1 MTDDQIEG
9 MLITVSMYEKP
20 GNREKII
27 PVISVWKP
35 KEKHGVSTVKSMWKG
50 IQTSYFLARQCSE
63 VADSESS
70 S

>member
-27 PVISVWKP
+27 PVISVWES
-35 KEKHGVSTVKSMWKG
+35 KEKHGVSTVKSM
-50 IQTSYFLARQCSE
+50 
-63 VADSESS
+63 
-70 S
+70 